1 MRFGVVS
8 TCGLVMLLGAGC
20 LKAVPPLTPMELAE
34 SHLHQGNPAKA
45 IALLEPLYLVD
56 RQDLAIGRA
65 LAQAHVKNGTADTF
79 LKQLAAPATA
89 ADHYLRG
96 LLLFS
101 RSADASAP
109 AISEFSKAVALK
121 PDVAEFHYRL
131 GLALLESE
139 RYEDALVSLHTAVQQ
154 APQQR
159 GWLLPLAKALHRAG
173 QPEKAIA
180 AIRDFVSGPPP
191 SRQELAT
198 ARALMDSMTDPF
210 ARIPQAARA
219 TFETGLTELY
229 QRDQPQAAIISFEM
243 VAKDHPD
250 LGVVH
255 TLLGLSHQRLG
266 DAGRA
271 LDELKRAVELS
282 PSDGKNHLYLAGL
295 FSSHQRP
302 ETARE
307 HLLKAIELHPL
318 LDDAYAQLGD
328 LALERNDL
336 PAAEQAFRTWVAIAP
351 DSLNARGK
359 LALVYQQQ
367 GDWPAAENQLQAA
380 LEKEPENI
388 EFVLRMGV
396 LHADRFQ
403 KARTPQE
410 KQAASETARVW
421 LKRVLDAQPDN
432 TIASRALQTLP
443 P

>member
-1 MRFGVVS
+1 MKLGVAGSFGL
-8 TCGLVMLLGAGC
+8 LVLLSAGC
-20 LKAVPPLTPMELAE
+20 PKAVTPLTPMEQAE
-34 SHLHQGNPAKA
+34 GLLHQGDAANA
-45 IALLEPLYLVD
+45 IALLEPLYLAD
-56 RQDLAIGRA
+56 RQDLTIGRA

-79 LKQLAAPATA
+79 LKQLALPSTA

-109 AISEFSKAVALK
+109 AIAEFSKAVALK

-139 RYEDALVSLHTAVQQ
+139 RYEEALVSLNAAVQR

-159 GWLLPLAKALHRAG
+159 GWMLPLAKALHRAG
-173 QPEKAIA
+173 QPEKAVA

-191 SRQELAT
+191 TRQELAT

-219 TFETGLTELY
+219 TFETGLNELY
-229 QRDQPQAAIISFEM
+229 QRDQPQAAIISFET

-255 TLLGLSHQRLG
+255 SLLGLSHQRLG

-271 LDELKRAVELS
+271 LDEFKRAIELS
-282 PSDGKNHLYLAGL
+282 PNDGKNHLYLAGL

-307 HLLKAIELHPL
+307 HLQKAIALHPL

-328 LALERNDL
+328 LALERRDL

-367 GDWPAAENQLQAA
+367 GDWPGAENQLKAA
-380 LEKEPENI
+380 LEKEPENM
-388 EFVLRMGV
+388 ELVLRMGV
-396 LHADRFQ
+396 LHAERFQ
-403 KARTPQE
+403 KARTAQE
-410 KQAASETARVW
+410 KQAASETARLW